1 MATEASR
8 VLADS
13 DPEYLVALA
22 AAVLGGGAFIVAI
35 LQALLQ
41 YLNSN
46 NSRWKCTKSAI
57 GYANKHVKTRWS
69 IIMEDQGLL
78 PAPGFQCGLRC
89 RPDDEAS
96 IKAD

>member
-46 NSRWKCTKSAI
+46 NLQ
-57 GYANKHVKTRWS
+57 
-69 IIMEDQGLL
+69 MEVHQVRHWLCEQ
-78 PAPGFQCGLRC
+78 AR
-89 RPDDEAS
+89 
-96 IKAD
+96 